1 MKNHR
6 MRLLATSMLLLAAP
20 AITHADT
27 LSDIKARGVLT
38 VGVKNDYPPYGY
50 MDNNGNTVGFEIS
63 LARYIA
69 NQVLGSPDKIKLV
82 PVNASNRMQ
91 FLNSGQI
98 DMIMATLGITP
109 ERQGQIDF
117 SNAYVSAAGPSIL
130 ARKEV
135 KFSQWEQLKG
145 QKVCGVQGSY
155 FNKAVTQNY
164 GLQLVNFAALPEAY
178 RALQDNRCV
187 AMVFDDMSLQNKLK
201 ESGWSDY
208 KIAVKPYEFTPM
220 AAGLRKGDDS
230 FRKAVNQAIVK
241 AEGEDKMIS
250 WEKEFAMPASPYI
263 AQQAVAARGAT
274 K

>member
-6 MRLLATSMLLLAAP
+6 MRLLAAAMLMLAAP
-20 AITHADT
+20 AITHADA
-27 LSDIKARGVLT
+27 LADIKARGFLT
-38 VGVKNDYPPYGY
+38 VGVKNDYPPYGF
-50 MDNNGNTVGFEIS
+50 MDNNGHTVGFEIS

-69 NQVLGSPDKIKLV
+69 TQLLGSPDKIKLV

-130 ARKEV
+130 ARNAV
-135 KFSQWEQLKG
+135 KFNQWAQLKG

-187 AMVFDDMSLQNKLK
+187 AMVFDDMSLQKKLK
-201 ESGWSDY
+201 EPGWSHY
-208 KIAVKPYEFTPM
+208 KIAVAPYEFTPM
-220 AAGLRKGDDS
+220 AAGWRKGEDS
-230 FRKAVNQAIVK
+230 FRESVNQAIVK
-241 AEGEDKMIS
+241 AEGEDKLIG
-250 WEKEFAMPASPYI
+250 WEKAFDMPPSPYI
-263 AQQAVAARGAT
+263 AQQAIAARAAT